1 MTTLDVHAVDHI
13 AMLARLAL
21 TDEEK
26 TRYAA
31 QLSSILEYAA
41 RLQSLDTASISPTFS
56 VLPPQDALRADEPR
70 PALDRDALLRNAP
83 QSEDNQFRLP
93 PVFD

>member
-1 MTTLDVHAVDHI
+1 MKLDRSAVDHI

-21 TDEEK
+21 TAEEK
-26 TRYAA
+26 ERYAV
-31 QLSSILEYAA
+31 QLSSILDYAA
-41 RLQSLDTASISPTFS
+41 RLQSLDTNEISPTFS

-70 PALDRDALLRNAP
+70 PALDRATLLRNAP
-83 QSEDNQFRLP
+83 QSDENQFRLP

>member
-1 MTTLDVHAVDHI
+1 MITLDVHAVDHI

-21 TDEEK
+21 EEDEK
-26 TRYAA
+26 AIYAA

-41 RLQSLDTASISPTFS
+41 RLQALDTSSIPPTFS
-56 VLPPQDALRADEPR
+56 VLPHQDALREDEPR
-70 PALDRDALLRNAP
+70 PPLDRDTLLSNAP
-83 QSEDNQFRLP
+83 LFEDNQFRLP